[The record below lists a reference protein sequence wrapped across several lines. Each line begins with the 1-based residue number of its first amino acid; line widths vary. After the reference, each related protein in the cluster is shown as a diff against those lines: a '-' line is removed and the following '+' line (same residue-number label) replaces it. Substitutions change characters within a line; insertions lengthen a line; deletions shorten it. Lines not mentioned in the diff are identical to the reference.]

1 MTPDEAIEL
10 LTLIAGYYPSMRAI
24 DETAPVWHAALA
36 DVPYRAA
43 LDAVNRY
50 CRTETRF
57 IQVADVRRVVAE
69 MAGILPPSTDV
80 GYAQAMQFNGWLDHQ
95 NVDTRPD
102 IHPAVETAGRSAGWN
117 NLRDS
122 SPWESRRL
130 FAAAY
135 EHRAE
140 QVRRGV
146 LTGDLTEQ
154 IAAARRRAVRAGG

>member
-1 MTPDEAIEL
+1 MTPDETIEL
-10 LTLIAGYYPSMRAI
+10 LTLIAGYYPTMRAI

-36 DVPYRAA
+36 DVPNRAA

-57 IQVADVRRVVAE
+57 IQVSDIRRVVAE
-69 MAGILPPSTDV
+69 DAGLLPPSADV
-80 GYAQAMQFNGWLDHQ
+80 AYIQAMQFNTWLDHQ
-95 NVDTRPD
+95 DAATRPD
-102 IHPAVETAGRSAGWN
+102 IHPAAETAGRSAGWN

-140 QVRRGV
+140 QARVAV
-146 LTGDLTEQ
+146 LTADLAEQ
-154 IAAARRRAVRAGG
+154 IAAARRRAVRSAG